1 MFISVIIDIMPN
13 RQLIGFS
20 WERFFKNSFFSLNF
34 RLAMKYHMIFD
45 NAGFHF
51 DFVAQKVLVVEST
64 NGFDLVFMSLKRIF
78 NKV

>member
-1 MFISVIIDIMPN
+1 
-13 RQLIGFS
+13 
-20 WERFFKNSFFSLNF
+20 
-34 RLAMKYHMIFD
+34 MKYHMIFD